1 MSWYSGLNARILFDE
16 PLARHTTL
24 RLGPVAR
31 LWIEPFNRQ
40 SLALLVKKIKA
51 RKLTWLVIGCGSKL
65 LITKKSLPLAL
76 HLGAGDFKAC
86 SAEDNDIVAGAGVR
100 VSSLLKAAY
109 DHGLGGLEFLS
120 GIQASVGGA
129 VMLNAGVGWPER
141 LEIGPFVHE
150 LEVMTH
156 NGLIKTLHRHDLEF
170 GYRYS
175 NLKKYIIVS
184 ARFRLFK
191 KRKENI
197 KIKMRKFLNHRKET
211 QGLDGFS
218 AGCIFKNSS
227 GQSSGKLIDLCG
239 LKGKHIGDAMIST
252 KHANFII
259 NRGNAEAKDILTLMK
274 LMKTQVRK
282 KFNLTLEAE
291 IQIV

>member
-120 GIQASVGGA
+120 GIPASVGGA

-175 NLKKYIIVS
+175 NLKKYIIV
-184 ARFRLFK
+184 RFRLFK